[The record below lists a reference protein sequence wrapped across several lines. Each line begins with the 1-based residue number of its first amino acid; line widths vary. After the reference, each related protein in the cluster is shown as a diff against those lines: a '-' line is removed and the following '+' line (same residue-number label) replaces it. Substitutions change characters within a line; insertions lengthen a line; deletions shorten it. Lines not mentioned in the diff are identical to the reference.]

1 MWDNIEKQ
9 SSTNISTPTE
19 ASNDAI
25 FDIQEETWW
34 NVLKITKLW
43 WFTQIILSTLEK
55 IKDPALKIKELQ
67 EARANLC
74 KVNPDDCAN
83 DDLYAMSANK

>member
-1 MWDNIEKQ
+1 MWNSLEQQ
-9 SSTNISTPTE
+9 SSPTNISIPTD

-25 FDIQEETWW
+25 FDIQKETWW

-74 KVNPDDCAN
+74 KIDPEDCAN
-83 DDLYAMSANK
+83 DDLHKMSA